1 MKMKFYIFSV
11 FLLIVIL
18 SGCKKERY
26 SGQYPLSDELKFLLP
41 LDSTCS
47 YKNNDSIFNFMTLSF
62 IDNYYFSD
70 TWDTDDGGL
79 NRIIYYTG
87 DFETYIKY
95 YTSDLFN
102 INYKIFVDKHMDVQ
116 RDVLDITVE
125 SNISEEYIDIHIEM
139 PLTEYREWGYEPNI
153 YFADSLIVN
162 NVKLF
167 DIYFTESNGLLYYLQ
182 KDKGLIAFEFNNSF
196 WMLMD

>member
-1 MKMKFYIFSV
+1 MKRKFYLFLV
-11 FLLIVIL
+11 FLLVVIL

-41 LDSTCS
+41 IDSTCQ
-47 YKNNDSIFNFMTLSF
+47 YNNDSIINLITLSF
-62 IDNYYFSD
+62 TDNYYFND

-79 NRIIYYTG
+79 TGIIYYTG

-116 RDVLDITVE
+116 RDVLDITIE
-125 SNISEEYIDIHIEM
+125 NNISKENIDIQIEM
-139 PLTEYREWGYEPNI
+139 PLKDYQDRGYEPNI
-153 YFADSLIVN
+153 DFADSVIVN
-162 NVKLF
+162 DVKLF
-167 DIYFTESNGLLYYLQ
+167 DVYYIMSNGSMYYLQ
-182 KDKGLIAFEFNNSF
+182 KDKGLIAFEFNDNY
-196 WMLMD
+196 WMLCD